1 MASGYVAMMMM
12 WQLNTCRIYVEAVR
26 GGDRWDLSSPPP
38 CGRAVRGSIKLSEK
52 IWAVEIA
59 VAFPVNQV
67 LWLASVEA
75 ESKKAVNF
83 VFNMAVG

>member
-1 MASGYVAMMMM
+1 
-12 WQLNTCRIYVEAVR
+12 VEAIR
-26 GGDRWDLSSPPP
+26 GGDRWDLSSSPP
-38 CGRAVRGSIKLSEK
+38 CGRAVRGSSKLREK
-52 IWAVEIA
+52 IRAVEIGGRNPRVFVVA

-83 VFNMAVG
+83 VFNMTVG